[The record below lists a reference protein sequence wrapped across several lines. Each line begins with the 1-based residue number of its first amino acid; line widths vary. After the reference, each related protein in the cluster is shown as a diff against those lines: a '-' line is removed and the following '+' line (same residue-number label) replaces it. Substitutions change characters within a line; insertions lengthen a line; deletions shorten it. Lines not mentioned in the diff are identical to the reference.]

1 MKPIS
6 HNSCP
11 ILRDKLLAFWC
22 TFFIFCTLLRNTYM
36 SIHCKKKNTSE
47 IVKTF
52 EPVLRGF
59 FSKLRCFHYLFSF
72 ILWFCII
79 QRVKEQSYSHSK
91 TCGRSVM
98 LGAKNDPGAPKTTN
112 CLVGLVWSRFRG
124 GTCKSWSLCIQAVAL
139 AARRH
144 VHPLGFSFTSL
155 LEPAVPC
162 TVIHYLLKSL
172 LRHLFLSSLLV
183 NLCFDLCLRGPGCVH
198 KHVKASH

>member
-1 MKPIS
+1 MY
-6 HNSCP
+6 
-11 ILRDKLLAFWC
+11 
-22 TFFIFCTLLRNTYM
+22 TFAKYLYVDM
-36 SIHCKKKNTSE
+36 SEKKNTSE

-52 EPVLRGF
+52 EPVLRV
-59 FSKLRCFHYLFSF
+59 FSKLRCFHYLFHCLVLHNSK
-72 ILWFCII
+72 
-79 QRVKEQSYSHSK
+79 VKEQSHSHTK
-91 TCGRSVM
+91 TRGRSVM
-98 LGAKNDPGAPKTTN
+98 LAAKNDPGAPNTMN

-124 GTCKSWSLCIQAVAL
+124 GTCRSWGLCIQAVAL

-144 VHPLGFSFTSL
+144 VCPVGFSFTSL
-155 LEPAVPC
+155 LELAVPC